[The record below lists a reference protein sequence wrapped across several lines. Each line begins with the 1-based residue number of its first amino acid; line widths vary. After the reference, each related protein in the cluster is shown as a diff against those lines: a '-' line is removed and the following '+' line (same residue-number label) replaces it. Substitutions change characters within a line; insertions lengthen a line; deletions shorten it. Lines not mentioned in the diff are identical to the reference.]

1 MNQSTNMKFICIPI
15 RNIALLLCAVIYVD
29 AFQPYARTMQLI
41 PSPSFQTLSSHRK
54 QLHRLYASQ
63 NGNDDGDSILDRF
76 LSPKIDD
83 AGLPIA
89 DALNAQIVAPTLQ
102 VAWLSVN
109 HAPIP
114 TWLATI
120 YNNNNGLLYNVPSQG
135 ALLVPTLI
143 HGAGLAG
150 CWLMGALAAKAYD
163 SEAFNVSGGR
173 GYGTV
178 VKRIFQAGAFATGI
192 LIFSTQLDLFLEFG
206 RYVQLGENED
216 TDLRL
221 LSAVVELI
229 NDVFFEALVLSSW
242 RLYRASLTASADGRP
257 YE

>member
-1 MNQSTNMKFICIPI
+1 MKLMCVSIQNLI
-15 RNIALLLCAVIYVD
+15 LLCVVTHLSK
-29 AFQPYARTMQLI
+29 AFQPHVPSLQKI
-41 PSPSFQTLSSHRK
+41 PRSNFH
-54 QLHRLYASQ
+54 LYASKD
-63 NGNDDGDSILDRF
+63 GNNKKDEKDSILNRF
-76 LSPKIDD
+76 LSPQIDD

-89 DALNAQIVAPTLQ
+89 DALTAQIVAPTFQ
-102 VAWLSVN
+102 VAWLAAN
-109 HAPIP
+109 HAPLP

-120 YNNNNGLLYNVPSQG
+120 YNNNNGLLYNVPPQG
-135 ALLVPTLI
+135 ALLVPTLV

-173 GYGTV
+173 GYWTV

-192 LIFSTQLDLFLEFG
+192 LIMSTQLDLFLEFG
-206 RYVQLGENED
+206 RYVQFGENDE

-221 LSAVVELI
+221 LSATVEVI
-229 NDVFFEALVLSSW
+229 NDVFFEALVLGSW
-242 RLYRASLTASADGRP
+242 RLYRASLTASVDGRP

>member
-1 MNQSTNMKFICIPI
+1 MKLMCVSIQNLI
-15 RNIALLLCAVIYVD
+15 LLCVVIHLSN
-29 AFQPYARTMQLI
+29 AFQPHVPSLQKI
-41 PSPSFQTLSSHRK
+41 PRSNNYFH
-54 QLHRLYASQ
+54 LYASKD
-63 NGNDDGDSILDRF
+63 GNNNKDHEKDSIPNRF
-76 LSPKIDD
+76 LSPQIDD

-89 DALNAQIVAPTLQ
+89 DALTAQIVAPTFQ
-102 VAWLSVN
+102 VAWLAAN
-109 HAPIP
+109 HAPLP

-120 YNNNNGLLYNVPSQG
+120 YNNNNGLLYNVPPQG
-135 ALLVPTLI
+135 ALLVPTLV

-192 LIFSTQLDLFLEFG
+192 LIMSTQLDLFLEFG
-206 RYVQLGENED
+206 RYVQLGENDE

-221 LSAVVELI
+221 LSATVELI
-229 NDVFFEALVLSSW
+229 NDVFFEALVLVSW
-242 RLYRASLTASADGRP
+242 RLYRASLTASVDGRP

>member
-1 MNQSTNMKFICIPI
+1 M
-15 RNIALLLCAVIYVD
+15 VIHLSN
-29 AFQPYARTMQLI
+29 AFQPPHARFLQNTSRSNFQSLV
-41 PSPSFQTLSSHRK
+41 SFNNNKRSQH
-54 QLHRLYASQ
+54 LYASQ
-63 NGNDDGDSILDRF
+63 NENTDEDSILNRF
-76 LSPKIDD
+76 LSPQIDD

-89 DALNAQIVAPTLQ
+89 DALTAQIVAPTLQ
-102 VAWLSVN
+102 VVWLSAN

-120 YNNNNGLLYNVPSQG
+120 YNNHNGLLYNVPSQG

-178 VKRIFQAGAFATGI
+178 IKRILQAGAFATGI
-192 LIFSTQLDLFLEFG
+192 LIFSTQLDLLFEFG
-206 RYVQLGENED
+206 RYVQVGESDE

-221 LSAVVELI
+221 LSAAVELI
-229 NDVFFEALVLSSW
+229 NDVFFEALVLGSW

-257 YE
+257 NNE